1 MRKYMSTG
9 YAWIPDT
16 EATAKTQLHIYT
28 FDNEDEWFEA
38 DAALGEDFKAKQ
50 EYLSNLGYVSDPI
63 PVESIAGATY
73 TLYDMHLAGDFLV
86 VEESVIIDV

>member
-1 MRKYMSTG
+1 MRKYISTC

-38 DAALGEDFKAKQ
+38 DAALEDYKSKQ

-73 TLYDMHLAGDFLV
+73 THYDMHLAGDFLV
-86 VEESVIIDV
+86 IEESVIIDV

>member
-9 YAWIPDT
+9 YAWIPDN
-16 EATAKTQLHIYT
+16 ENTAKTQLHVST

-38 DAALGEDFKAKQ
+38 NAALEDFKSKQ
-50 EYLSNLGYVSDPI
+50 EYLNNLGYVSDPI

-73 TLYDMHLAGDFLV
+73 TFYDMHLAGYFLV
-86 VEESVIIDV
+86 IEESVIIDV

>member
-1 MRKYMSTG
+1 MKKYMSTG
-9 YAWIPDT
+9 YAWIPDSDD
-16 EATAKTQLHIYT
+16 TAKTQLHIYT

-38 DAALGEDFKAKQ
+38 DAGLVDFKAKQ

-73 TLYDMHLAGDFLV
+73 TFYDMHLAGDFLV
-86 VEESVIIDV
+86 IEESVILDV

>member
-9 YAWIPDT
+9 YAWIPNNDN
-16 EATAKTQLHIYT
+16 TAKTQLHIYT

-38 DAALGEDFKAKQ
+38 DAALEDYKSKQ
-50 EYLSNLGYVSDPI
+50 EYLSDLGYVSDPI

-86 VEESVIIDV
+86 IEESVIMDV

>member
-38 DAALGEDFKAKQ
+38 NAALEDYKRKQ

-63 PVESIAGATY
+63 PVESVAGATY
-73 TLYDMHLAGDFLV
+73 THYDMHLAGDFLV
-86 VEESVIIDV
+86 IEESVIMDV

>member
-9 YAWIPDT
+9 YAWIPDNDNI
-16 EATAKTQLHIYT
+16 EKAQLHIYT
-28 FDNEDEWFEA
+28 FDNKDERFEA
-38 DAALGEDFKAKQ
+38 DAALENFAAKQ

-73 TLYDMHLAGDFLV
+73 THYNMHLAGNFLII
-86 VEESVIIDV
+86 EESVILAV

>member
-1 MRKYMSTG
+1 MRKYMSTC

-38 DAALGEDFKAKQ
+38 DAALEDYKSKQ

-63 PVESIAGATY
+63 PGATY
-73 TLYDMHLAGDFLV
+73 THYDMHLAGDFLV
-86 VEESVIIDV
+86 IEESVTMDV

>member
-1 MRKYMSTG
+1 MRKYISTC

-38 DAALGEDFKAKQ
+38 DAALEDYKSKQ

-73 TLYDMHLAGDFLV
+73 THYDMHLAGDFLI

>member
-9 YAWIPDT
+9 YAWIPDN
-16 EATAKTQLHIYT
+16 ENTAKTQLHIYT

-38 DAALGEDFKAKQ
+38 DAALDDFTAKQ
-50 EYLSNLGYVSDPI
+50 EYLSNLGYVSDPD

-73 TLYDMHLAGDFLV
+73 TQYDKHLAGDILII
-86 VEESVIIDV
+86 EESVILAV

>member
-1 MRKYMSTG
+1 MKNYMSTG
-9 YAWIPDT
+9 YTWIPDN
-16 EATAKTQLHIYT
+16 ENTAKTQLHVYT

-38 DAALGEDFKAKQ
+38 DAVLEDFKAKQ

-86 VEESVIIDV
+86 IEESVILDV

>member
-1 MRKYMSTG
+1 MKKYMSTG
-9 YAWIPDT
+9 YAWIPNNDNT
-16 EATAKTQLHIYT
+16 EKAQLPIYT

-38 DAALGEDFKAKQ
+38 DAALDDFTAKQ

-73 TLYDMHLAGDFLV
+73 IHYNMHLAGNFLII
-86 VEESVIIDV
+86 EESVILAV

>member
-1 MRKYMSTG
+1 MKKYMSTG
-9 YAWIPDT
+9 YAWIPDNDN
-16 EATAKTQLHIYT
+16 TAKTQLHIYT

-38 DAALGEDFKAKQ
+38 DAALEDYKSKQ

-73 TLYDMHLAGDFLV
+73 TFYDMHLAGDFLI

>member
-9 YAWIPDT
+9 YAWIPDNDN
-16 EATAKTQLHIYT
+16 TAKTQLHIYT

-38 DAALGEDFKAKQ
+38 DAALEDYKSKQ
-50 EYLSNLGYVSDPI
+50 EYLSDLGYVSDPI

-86 VEESVIIDV
+86 IEESVIMDV

>member
-1 MRKYMSTG
+1 MKKYMSTG

-38 DAALGEDFKAKQ
+38 DAVLEEDFKAKQ

>member
-1 MRKYMSTG
+1 MKKYMSTG
-9 YAWIPDT
+9 YVWIPDNDN
-16 EATAKTQLHIYT
+16 TAKTQLHIYT

-38 DAALGEDFKAKQ
+38 DAGLVDFNAKQ

-73 TLYDMHLAGDFLV
+73 THYDIHLAGDFLV
-86 VEESVIIDV
+86 IEESVILDV

>member
-9 YAWIPDT
+9 YAWIPDSDDT
-16 EATAKTQLHIYT
+16 EKTQLHIYT

-38 DAALGEDFKAKQ
+38 DAALVDFNTKQ

-63 PVESIAGATY
+63 PVESITGATHTHY
-73 TLYDMHLAGDFLV
+73 EMYLTGVFLII
-86 VEESVIIDV
+86 EESVIIDI

>member
-1 MRKYMSTG
+1 MKKYMSTG
-9 YAWIPDT
+9 YAWIPDI

-38 DAALGEDFKAKQ
+38 DAVLEEDFKTKQ

-73 TLYDMHLAGDFLV
+73 THYDMHLAGDFLV

>member
-1 MRKYMSTG
+1 MSTG
-9 YAWIPDT
+9 YAWIPDN
-16 EATAKTQLHIYT
+16 ENTAKTQLHIYT

-38 DAALGEDFKAKQ
+38 DAVLVDFAAKQ

-73 TLYDMHLAGDFLV
+73 THYDMHLAGDFLIS
-86 VEESVIIDV
+86 EESGIRDV

>member
-1 MRKYMSTG
+1 MKKYMSTG
-9 YAWIPDT
+9 YAWISDT

-38 DAALGEDFKAKQ
+38 DAVLGEDFKAKQ

>member
-1 MRKYMSTG
+1 MKKYMSTC
-9 YAWIPDT
+9 YAWIPDI

-38 DAALGEDFKAKQ
+38 DAALEDYKSKQ

-73 TLYDMHLAGDFLV
+73 THYDMHLAGDFLI
-86 VEESVIIDV
+86 VEESVILDV

>member
-1 MRKYMSTG
+1 MRKYMSTC

-16 EATAKTQLHIYT
+16 ETTAKTQLHIYT

-38 DAALGEDFKAKQ
+38 DAALKDYKSKQ

-73 TLYDMHLAGDFLV
+73 THYDMHLAGDFLV
-86 VEESVIIDV
+86 IEESVIIDV

>member
-9 YAWIPDT
+9 YAWIPDN
-16 EATAKTQLHIYT
+16 ENTAKTQLHIYT

-38 DAALGEDFKAKQ
+38 DAVLVDFAAKQ
-50 EYLSNLGYVSDPI
+50 GYLSNLGYVSDPI

-73 TLYDMHLAGDFLV
+73 THYDMHLAGDFLII
-86 VEESVIIDV
+86 EESVIIDV